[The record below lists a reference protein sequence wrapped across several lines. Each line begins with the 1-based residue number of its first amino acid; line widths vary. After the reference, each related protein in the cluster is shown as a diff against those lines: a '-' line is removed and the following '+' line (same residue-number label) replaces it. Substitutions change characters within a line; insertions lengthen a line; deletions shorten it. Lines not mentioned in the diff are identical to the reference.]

1 VRPLDTSPAAHDFHI
16 ALYRRMTAAARI
28 AIADRMSE
36 DVRAIAAAGIR
47 ARHPEYDDATVLAA
61 QRRVLVGDVLFRAAW
76 PGAPLVPA

>member
-1 VRPLDTSPAAHDFHI
+1 
-16 ALYRRMTAAARI
+16 MTAAARI